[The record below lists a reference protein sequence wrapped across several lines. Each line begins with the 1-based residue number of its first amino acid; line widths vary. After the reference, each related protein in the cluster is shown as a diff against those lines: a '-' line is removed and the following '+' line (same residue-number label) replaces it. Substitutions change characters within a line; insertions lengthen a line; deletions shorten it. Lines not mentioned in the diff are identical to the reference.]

1 MTYLCIGKI
10 DSLWA
15 IPNKIRLTVNG
26 RTYEIVKDGDSYY
39 LVTLSG
45 NKYLLR
51 NYSIDNNVLVILV
64 SDDLREYFTMCEGL
78 NKGGLS

>member
-10 DSLWA
+10 ESLWV

-26 RTYEIVKDGDSYY
+26 ITYEIVKEGDNYY

-51 NYSIDNNVLVILV
+51 SYSVTNNILV
-64 SDDLREYFTMCEGL
+64 MLMNDDPKEYFMMCEGL
-78 NKGGLS
+78 NRGA